1 LRIIIV
7 NEYNNNNSN
16 NDSESDDDCKY
27 PTIFSIQKFIS
38 SFVII
43 NIIFMID
50 FAF

>member
-1 LRIIIV
+1 MRIIIV
-7 NEYNNNNSN
+7 NEYTNNSS

-27 PTIFSIQKFIS
+27 PTIFSVQKFIS

-43 NIIFMID
+43 NIIFMIG